1 MTTENQVGV
10 ITTLGYFLCLE
21 CSEKAESIDR
31 RGTVLGKVYATRPTW
46 NKETCSECG
55 CEVKH

>member
-21 CSEKAESIDR
+21 CSEKADKWDSQ
-31 RGTVLGKVYATRPTW
+31 
-46 NKETCSECG
+46 
-55 CEVKH
+55 